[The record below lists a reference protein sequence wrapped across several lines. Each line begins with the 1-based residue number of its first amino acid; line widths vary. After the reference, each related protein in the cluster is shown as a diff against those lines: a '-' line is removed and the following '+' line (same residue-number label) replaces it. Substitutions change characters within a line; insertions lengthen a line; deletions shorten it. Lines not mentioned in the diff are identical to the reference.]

1 MENSRE
7 PSNRKGWVQVSVIA
21 AAGTQLGA
29 VLGASAFIGAW
40 LDGKFE
46 TRPWLFSIFAIGGFV
61 GGFWSFFQI
70 LKKYGGT
77 SGSDSDDTRSR
88 DRPPGP
94 GPD

>member
-40 LDGKFE
+40 LDSKLATG
-46 TRPWLFSIFAIGGFV
+46 PWLAIVFVVVGFV
-61 GGFWSFFQI
+61 GGFWNFLQI
-70 LKKYGGT
+70 LKKYGGEGDRD
-77 SGSDSDDTRSR
+77 SSKSDDGSR
-88 DRPPGP
+88 
-94 GPD
+94 